1 MIKLF
6 YVGLAITI
14 ISWLGILIKLF
25 LWLNQTPFLRLRY
38 LILFFVF
45 GMLLLSIA
53 MMEVWIEE
61 AAVISDE
68 DFKTLKKLS
77 KKQLTRFK

>member
-1 MIKLF
+1 MMIKLF

-25 LWLNQTPFLRLRY
+25 LWLNQTPFFRFRY

-53 MMEVWIEE
+53 MMEGE
-61 AAVISDE
+61 
-68 DFKTLKKLS
+68 
-77 KKQLTRFK
+77 